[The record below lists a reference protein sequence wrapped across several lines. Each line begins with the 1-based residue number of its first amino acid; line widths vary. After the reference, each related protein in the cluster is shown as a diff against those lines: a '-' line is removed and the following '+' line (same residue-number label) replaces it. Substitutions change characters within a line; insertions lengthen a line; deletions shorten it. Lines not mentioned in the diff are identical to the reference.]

1 MTPGRQASERRAP
14 ANRSLSLP
22 PMRHTLRLHGVV
34 VGWSDLERIEPDLG
48 RARGLFRP
56 GVGYG
61 LVQPVF
67 RLFAEAVP
75 RSDAGTRDE
84 AKLARYYKSR
94 DALKLELVDASGR
107 IIPTSAIHI
116 ADYRSEAGGDCE
128 LDVLIADVEYWRR
141 RPLVPSS

>member
-1 MTPGRQASERRAP
+1 
-14 ANRSLSLP
+14 
-22 PMRHTLRLHGVV
+22 MRHTLKLHGVV

-48 RARGLFRP
+48 RARGRFRP
-56 GVGYG
+56 GIGYE

-75 RSDAGTRDE
+75 RSAEATRDE

-107 IIPTSAIHI
+107 VIPTSAIHI
-116 ADYRSEAGGDCE
+116 ADYSGDAADGDCE
-128 LDVLIADVEYWRR
+128 LDVLIADADYWQRR
-141 RPLVPSS
+141 SPSS